1 MQIKKTINVL
11 GLFIA
16 LISPFSSFA
25 QNDSKANEAKTTTSR
40 ISKIV
45 KSTPISLRPD
55 ISIEKFMDVEPN
67 AVRLLIHP
75 VSGDFYY
82 TTFDGGVFHITKKDD
97 SFVSEKIISLEDH
110 GINKLQGAVFAG
122 SELFLCGNTIENNNR
137 GTRGRLVR
145 FSITPKNKPLLTV
158 VFNTEPYGLNAT
170 TWDHGWN
177 ALEMSP
183 DGRYIFV
190 NSGSRTGHGEI
201 QDDKGVYPNARDNAL
216 TTKIFRIP
224 VDAQNLVLPNDSD
237 KLKSAG
243 YLYAEGIRNAYD
255 MAFDPS
261 DNLFAVVNSSDY
273 DHSEDMFWV
282 RQGRHYGFPWIMGG
296 IENPQQY
303 PDFMPDPKKD
313 PFLNATSHGM
323 LMKYFRN
330 DPDFPKV
337 PEGLK
342 FNPGVQNLGPDANEY
357 RGHSGKILDGDNT
370 GVSIS
375 TFTAHSSPLGLVF
388 DNKMALSDEFKGDGF
403 VLRNTIGTKS
413 SLMKPFTNQGRDLLH
428 LDMSYDKA
436 SDNYFVKTTR
446 IMDSF
451 NNPTDAVLLGNSL
464 YIIEYDAKEG
474 SIWKVNLPPG
484 SKKIKGSKKKNN
496 QANLLTD

>member
-1 MQIKKTINVL
+1 MKIKQGIYL
-11 GLFIA
+11 IGLLSL
-16 LISPFSSFA
+16 LIVPSISNA
-25 QNDSKANEAKTTTSR
+25 QNDSKVKDEKTLTPR
-40 ISKIV
+40 LKPVIQ
-45 KSTPISLRPD
+45 STPIPLRSD
-55 ISIEKFMDVEPN
+55 ISIEKFADVQAN

-82 TTFDGGVFHITKKDD
+82 TTFEGGVFHLSQKNG
-97 SFVSEKIISLEDH
+97 SVVSEQILTVNDH

-122 SELFLCGNTIENNNR
+122 SELFLCGNTTENSNR

-145 FSITPKNKPLLTV
+145 FSITPNSKPKLTV
-158 VFNTEPYGLNAT
+158 VFNTEVYGLNAT

-177 ALEMSP
+177 ALVLSP
-183 DGRYIFV
+183 DEQYIFIT
-190 NSGSRTGHGEI
+190 SGSRTGHGEI
-201 QDDKGVYPNARDNAL
+201 QDDKGVYVNARDNAL

-224 VDAQNLVLPNDSD
+224 INAENLLLPNDIN
-237 KLKSAG
+237 KLKADN

-255 MAFDPS
+255 MAFNQEG
-261 DNLFAVVNSSDY
+261 NLFAVVNSSDY

-282 RQGRHYGFPWIMGG
+282 RKGQHYGFPWIMGG
-296 IENPQQY
+296 VENPQQY

-330 DPDFPKV
+330 DPDFPKI
-337 PEGLK
+337 PEGVK
-342 FNPGVQNLGPDANEY
+342 FSPGVQNLGPDANEY

-388 DNKMALSDEFKGDGF
+388 DTKRKLPSQFKGDGF
-403 VLRNTIGTKS
+403 VLRNTLGSKS
-413 SLMKPFTNQGRDLLH
+413 SLMKPFTDQGRDLLH
-428 LDMSYDKA
+428 LKMSYDKL

-446 IMDSF
+446 IVDSF

-464 YIIEYDAKEG
+464 YIIEYDAKLG
-474 SIWKVNLPPG
+474 SIWKVSFPAV
-484 SKKIKGSKKKNN
+484 N
-496 QANLLTD
+496 QKRQ

>member
-1 MQIKKTINVL
+1 
-11 GLFIA
+11 
-16 LISPFSSFA
+16 
-25 QNDSKANEAKTTTSR
+25 
-40 ISKIV
+40 
-45 KSTPISLRPD
+45 
-55 ISIEKFMDVEPN
+55 
-67 AVRLLIHP
+67 
-75 VSGDFYY
+75 
-82 TTFDGGVFHITKKDD
+82 
-97 SFVSEKIISLEDH
+97 
-110 GINKLQGAVFAG
+110 
-122 SELFLCGNTIENNNR
+122 
-137 GTRGRLVR
+137 
-145 FSITPKNKPLLTV
+145 
-158 VFNTEPYGLNAT
+158 
-170 TWDHGWN
+170 
-177 ALEMSP
+177 
-183 DGRYIFV
+183 
-190 NSGSRTGHGEI
+190 
-201 QDDKGVYPNARDNAL
+201 
-216 TTKIFRIP
+216 
-224 VDAQNLVLPNDSD
+224 
-237 KLKSAG
+237 
-243 YLYAEGIRNAYD
+243 
-255 MAFDPS
+255 
-261 DNLFAVVNSSDY
+261 
-273 DHSEDMFWV
+273 
-282 RQGRHYGFPWIMGG
+282 
-296 IENPQQY
+296 
-303 PDFMPDPKKD
+303 
-313 PFLNATSHGM
+313 
-323 LMKYFRN
+323 
-330 DPDFPKV
+330 V
-337 PEGLK
+337 PEGIK

>member
-1 MQIKKTINVL
+1 MQIKPSIFSI
-11 GLFIA
+11 GLLSL
-16 LISPFSSFA
+16 LIVSSVSYA
-25 QNDSKANEAKTTTSR
+25 QNDSKAKEEKTVTTR
-40 ISKIV
+40 LKPVIQ
-45 KSTPISLRPD
+45 STPKPLRPD
-55 ISIEKFMDVEPN
+55 ILIEKFADVQAN

-82 TTFDGGVFHITKKDD
+82 TTFEGGVFHLTKKDG
-97 SFVSEKIISLEDH
+97 SLVSEKIISLEDH

-137 GTRGRLVR
+137 GTRGKLVR
-145 FSITPKNKPLLTV
+145 FSITPKNKPSLTV

-224 VDAQNLVLPNDSD
+224 VDAQNLVLPNDTD

-255 MAFDPS
+255 MAFDLS
-261 DNLFAVVNSSDY
+261 NNLFAVVNSSDY

-313 PFLNATSHGM
+313 PFLNAATHGM

-388 DNKMALSDEFKGDGF
+388 DTKRKLSDEFKGDGF

-413 SLMKPFTNQGRDLLH
+413 SLMKPFTDQGRDLLH
-428 LDMSYDKA
+428 LDMSYDKL

-446 IMDSF
+446 IVDSF

-464 YIIEYDAKEG
+464 YIIEYDAKVG
-474 SIWKVNLPPG
+474 SIWKVTLPRG
-484 SKKIKGSKKKNN
+484 SKKEKK
-496 QANLLTD
+496 

>member
-1 MQIKKTINVL
+1 MQIKPSIFSI
-11 GLFIA
+11 GLLSL
-16 LISPFSSFA
+16 LIVSSVSYA
-25 QNDSKANEAKTTTSR
+25 QNDSKAKEEKTVTTR
-40 ISKIV
+40 LKPVIQ
-45 KSTPISLRPD
+45 STPKPLRPD
-55 ISIEKFMDVEPN
+55 ILIEKFADVQAN

-82 TTFDGGVFHITKKDD
+82 TTFEGGVFHLTKKDG
-97 SFVSEKIISLEDH
+97 SLVSEKIISLEDH

-137 GTRGRLVR
+137 GTRGKLVR
-145 FSITPKNKPLLTV
+145 FSITPKNKPSLTV

-255 MAFDPS
+255 MAFDLS
-261 DNLFAVVNSSDY
+261 NNLFAVVNSSDY

-313 PFLNATSHGM
+313 PFLNAASHGM

-388 DNKMALSDEFKGDGF
+388 DTKRKLSDEFKGDGF

-413 SLMKPFTNQGRDLLH
+413 SLMKPFTDQGRDLLH
-428 LDMSYDKA
+428 LDMSYDKL

-446 IMDSF
+446 IVDSF

-464 YIIEYDAKEG
+464 YIIEYDAKVG
-474 SIWKVNLPPG
+474 SIWKVTLPGG
-484 SKKIKGSKKKNN
+484 SKKEKK
-496 QANLLTD
+496 

>member
-1 MQIKKTINVL
+1 MQIKPSIFSI
-11 GLFIA
+11 GLLSL
-16 LISPFSSFA
+16 LIVSSISYA
-25 QNDSKANEAKTTTSR
+25 QNDSKAKDEKTVTTR
-40 ISKIV
+40 LKPVIQ
-45 KSTPISLRPD
+45 STPKPLRPD
-55 ISIEKFMDVEPN
+55 ILIEKFADVQAN

-82 TTFDGGVFHITKKDD
+82 TTFEGGVFHITKKDG
-97 SFVSEKIISLEDH
+97 SLVSEKIISLEDH

-137 GTRGRLVR
+137 GTRGKLVR
-145 FSITPKNKPLLTV
+145 FSITPKNKPSLTV

-255 MAFDPS
+255 MAFDLS
-261 DNLFAVVNSSDY
+261 NNLFAVVNSSDY

-313 PFLNATSHGM
+313 PFLNAASHGM

-388 DNKMALSDEFKGDGF
+388 DTKRKLSNEFKGDGF

-413 SLMKPFTNQGRDLLH
+413 SLMKPFTDQGRDLLH
-428 LDMSYDKA
+428 LDMSYDKL

-446 IMDSF
+446 IVDSF

-464 YIIEYDAKEG
+464 YIIEYDAKVG
-474 SIWKVNLPPG
+474 SIWKVTLPGG
-484 SKKIKGSKKKNN
+484 SKKEKK
-496 QANLLTD
+496 

>member
-1 MQIKKTINVL
+1 MQIKPSIFSI
-11 GLFIA
+11 GLLSL
-16 LISPFSSFA
+16 LIVSSVSYA
-25 QNDSKANEAKTTTSR
+25 QNDSKAKDEKTVTTR
-40 ISKIV
+40 LKPVIQ
-45 KSTPISLRPD
+45 STPKPLRPD
-55 ISIEKFMDVEPN
+55 ILIEKFADVQAN

-82 TTFDGGVFHITKKDD
+82 TTFEGGVFHLTKKDG
-97 SFVSEKIISLEDH
+97 SLVSEKIISLEDH

-137 GTRGRLVR
+137 GTRGKLVR
-145 FSITPKNKPLLTV
+145 FSITPKNKPSLTV

-255 MAFDPS
+255 MAFDLS
-261 DNLFAVVNSSDY
+261 NNLFAVVNSSDY

-313 PFLNATSHGM
+313 PFLNAASHGM

-388 DNKMALSDEFKGDGF
+388 DTKRKLSNEFKGDGF

-413 SLMKPFTNQGRDLLH
+413 SLMKPFTDQGRDLLH
-428 LDMSYDKA
+428 LDMSYDKL

-446 IMDSF
+446 IVDSF
-451 NNPTDAVLLGNSL
+451 NNPTDAVLLGSSL
-464 YIIEYDAKEG
+464 YIIEYDVKVG
-474 SIWKVNLPPG
+474 SIWKVTLPGG
-484 SKKIKGSKKKNN
+484 SKKEKK
-496 QANLLTD
+496 

>member
-1 MQIKKTINVL
+1 MQIKPSIFSI
-11 GLFIA
+11 GLLSL
-16 LISPFSSFA
+16 LIVSSVSYA
-25 QNDSKANEAKTTTSR
+25 QNDSKAKEEKTVTTR
-40 ISKIV
+40 LKPVIQ
-45 KSTPISLRPD
+45 STPKPLRPD
-55 ISIEKFMDVEPN
+55 ILIEKFADVQAN

-82 TTFDGGVFHITKKDD
+82 TTFEGGVFHLTKKGG
-97 SFVSEKIISLEDH
+97 SLVSEKIISLEDH

-137 GTRGRLVR
+137 GTRGKLVR
-145 FSITPKNKPLLTV
+145 FSITPKNKPSLTV

-255 MAFDPS
+255 MAFDLS
-261 DNLFAVVNSSDY
+261 NNLFAVVNSSDY

-313 PFLNATSHGM
+313 PFLNAASHGM

-388 DNKMALSDEFKGDGF
+388 DTKRKLSNEFKGDGF

-413 SLMKPFTNQGRDLLH
+413 SLMKPFTDQGRDLLH
-428 LDMSYDKA
+428 LDMSFDKL
-436 SDNYFVKTTR
+436 SDNYFVNDKVPFD
-446 IMDSF
+446 DSVVQRKY
-451 NNPTDAVLLGNSL
+451 TSILSKQNSEK
-464 YIIEYDAKEG
+464 YNGDF
-474 SIWKVNLPPG
+474 
-484 SKKIKGSKKKNN
+484 
-496 QANLLTD
+496 Q

>member
-1 MQIKKTINVL
+1 MQIKPSIFSI
-11 GLFIA
+11 GLLSL
-16 LISPFSSFA
+16 LIVSSVSYA
-25 QNDSKANEAKTTTSR
+25 QNEIFKQSKKTVTTR
-40 ISKIV
+40 LKPVIQ
-45 KSTPISLRPD
+45 STPKPLRPD
-55 ISIEKFMDVEPN
+55 ILIEKFADVQAN

-82 TTFDGGVFHITKKDD
+82 TTFEGGVFHLTKKDG
-97 SFVSEKIISLEDH
+97 SLVSEKIISLEDH

-137 GTRGRLVR
+137 GTRGKLVR
-145 FSITPKNKPLLTV
+145 FSITPKNKPSLTV

-255 MAFDPS
+255 MAFDLS
-261 DNLFAVVNSSDY
+261 NNLFAVVNSSDY

-313 PFLNATSHGM
+313 PFLNAASHGM

-388 DNKMALSDEFKGDGF
+388 DTKRKLSNEFKGDGF

-413 SLMKPFTNQGRDLLH
+413 SLMKPFTDQGRDLLH
-428 LDMSYDKA
+428 LDMSYDKL

-446 IMDSF
+446 IVDSF

-464 YIIEYDAKEG
+464 YIIEYDAKVG
-474 SIWKVNLPPG
+474 SIWKVTLPGG
-484 SKKIKGSKKKNN
+484 SKKEKK
-496 QANLLTD
+496 

>member
-1 MQIKKTINVL
+1 MQIKPSIFSI
-11 GLFIA
+11 GLLSL
-16 LISPFSSFA
+16 LIVSYVSYA
-25 QNDSKANEAKTTTSR
+25 QNDSKAKEEKTVTTR
-40 ISKIV
+40 LKPVIQ
-45 KSTPISLRPD
+45 STPKPLRPD
-55 ISIEKFMDVEPN
+55 ILIEKFADVQAN

-82 TTFDGGVFHITKKDD
+82 TTFEGGVFHLTKKDG
-97 SFVSEKIISLEDH
+97 SLVSEKIISLEDH

-137 GTRGRLVR
+137 GTRGKLVR
-145 FSITPKNKPLLTV
+145 FSITPKNKPSLTV

-255 MAFDPS
+255 MAFDLS
-261 DNLFAVVNSSDY
+261 NNLFAVVNSSDY

-313 PFLNATSHGM
+313 PFLNAASHGM

-388 DNKMALSDEFKGDGF
+388 DTKRKLSNEFKGDGF

-413 SLMKPFTNQGRDLLH
+413 SLMKPFTDQGRDLLH
-428 LDMSYDKA
+428 LDMSYDKL

-446 IMDSF
+446 IVDSF

-464 YIIEYDAKEG
+464 YIIEYDAKVG
-474 SIWKVNLPPG
+474 SIWKVTLPGG
-484 SKKIKGSKKKNN
+484 SNKEKK
-496 QANLLTD
+496 

>member
-1 MQIKKTINVL
+1 MQIKPSIFSI
-11 GLFIA
+11 GLLSL
-16 LISPFSSFA
+16 LIVSSVSYA
-25 QNDSKANEAKTTTSR
+25 QNDSKAKEEKTVTTR
-40 ISKIV
+40 LKPVIQ
-45 KSTPISLRPD
+45 STPKPLRPD
-55 ISIEKFMDVEPN
+55 ILIEKFADVQAN

-82 TTFDGGVFHITKKDD
+82 TTFEGGVFHLTKKDG
-97 SFVSEKIISLEDH
+97 SLVSEKIISLEDH

-137 GTRGRLVR
+137 GTRGKLVR
-145 FSITPKNKPLLTV
+145 FSITPKNKPSLTV

-255 MAFDPS
+255 MAFDLS
-261 DNLFAVVNSSDY
+261 NNLFAVVNSSDY

-313 PFLNATSHGM
+313 PFLNAASHGM

-388 DNKMALSDEFKGDGF
+388 DTKRKLSNEFKGDGF

-413 SLMKPFTNQGRDLLH
+413 SLMKPFTDQGRDLLH
-428 LDMSYDKA
+428 LDMSYDKL

-446 IMDSF
+446 IVDSF

-464 YIIEYDAKEG
+464 YIIEYDAKVG
-474 SIWKVNLPPG
+474 SIWKVTLPGG
-484 SKKIKGSKKKNN
+484 SKKEKK
-496 QANLLTD
+496 

>member
-1 MQIKKTINVL
+1 MQIKPSIFSI
-11 GLFIA
+11 GLLSL
-16 LISPFSSFA
+16 LIVSSISYA
-25 QNDSKANEAKTTTSR
+25 QNDSKAKDEKTVTTR
-40 ISKIV
+40 LKPVIQ
-45 KSTPISLRPD
+45 STPKPLRPD
-55 ISIEKFMDVEPN
+55 ILIEKFADVQAN

-82 TTFDGGVFHITKKDD
+82 TTFEGGVFHLTKKDG
-97 SFVSEKIISLEDH
+97 SLVSEKIISLEDH

-137 GTRGRLVR
+137 GTRGKLVR
-145 FSITPKNKPLLTV
+145 FSITPKNKPSLTV

-255 MAFDPS
+255 MAFDLS
-261 DNLFAVVNSSDY
+261 NNLFAVVNSSDY

-313 PFLNATSHGM
+313 PFLNAASHGM

-388 DNKMALSDEFKGDGF
+388 DTKRKLSNEFKGDGF

-413 SLMKPFTNQGRDLLH
+413 SLMKPFTDQGRDLLH
-428 LDMSYDKA
+428 LDMSYDKL

-446 IMDSF
+446 IVDSF

-464 YIIEYDAKEG
+464 YIIEYDAKVG
-474 SIWKVNLPPG
+474 SIWKVTLPGG
-484 SKKIKGSKKKNN
+484 SKKEKK
-496 QANLLTD
+496 

>member
-1 MQIKKTINVL
+1 MQIKPSIFSI
-11 GLFIA
+11 GLLSL
-16 LISPFSSFA
+16 LIVSSVSYA
-25 QNDSKANEAKTTTSR
+25 QNEIFKQSKKTVTTR
-40 ISKIV
+40 LKPVIQ
-45 KSTPISLRPD
+45 STPKPLRPD
-55 ISIEKFMDVEPN
+55 ILIEKFADVQAN

-82 TTFDGGVFHITKKDD
+82 TTFEGGVFHLTKKDG
-97 SFVSEKIISLEDH
+97 SLVSEKIISLEDH

-137 GTRGRLVR
+137 GTRGKLVR
-145 FSITPKNKPLLTV
+145 FSITPKNKPSLTV

-255 MAFDPS
+255 MAFDLS
-261 DNLFAVVNSSDY
+261 NNLFAVVNSSDY

-313 PFLNATSHGM
+313 PFLNAASHGM

-388 DNKMALSDEFKGDGF
+388 DTKRKLSDEFKGDGF

-413 SLMKPFTNQGRDLLH
+413 SLMKPFTDQGRDLLH
-428 LDMSYDKA
+428 LDMSYDKL

-446 IMDSF
+446 IVDSF
-451 NNPTDAVLLGNSL
+451 NNPTDAVLLGSSL
-464 YIIEYDAKEG
+464 YIIEYDAKVG
-474 SIWKVNLPPG
+474 SIWKVTLPGG
-484 SKKIKGSKKKNN
+484 SKKEKK
-496 QANLLTD
+496 

>member
-1 MQIKKTINVL
+1 MQIKPSIFSI
-11 GLFIA
+11 GLLSL
-16 LISPFSSFA
+16 LIVSSVSYA
-25 QNDSKANEAKTTTSR
+25 QNDSKAKEEKTVTTR
-40 ISKIV
+40 LKPVIQ
-45 KSTPISLRPD
+45 STPKPLRPD
-55 ISIEKFMDVEPN
+55 ILIEKFADVQAN

-82 TTFDGGVFHITKKDD
+82 TTFEGGVFHLTKKDG
-97 SFVSEKIISLEDH
+97 SLVSEKIISLEDH

-137 GTRGRLVR
+137 GTRGKLVR
-145 FSITPKNKPLLTV
+145 FSITPKNKPSLTV

-255 MAFDPS
+255 MAFDLS
-261 DNLFAVVNSSDY
+261 NNLFAVVNSSDY

-313 PFLNATSHGM
+313 PFLNAASHGM

-375 TFTAHSSPLGLVF
+375 TFTAHSSPLGPVF
-388 DNKMALSDEFKGDGF
+388 DTKRKLSDEFKGDGF

-413 SLMKPFTNQGRDLLH
+413 SLMKPFTDQGRDLLH
-428 LDMSYDKA
+428 LDMSYDKL

-446 IMDSF
+446 IVDSF

-464 YIIEYDAKEG
+464 YIIEYDAKVG
-474 SIWKVNLPPG
+474 SIWKVTLPGG
-484 SKKIKGSKKKNN
+484 SKKEKK
-496 QANLLTD
+496 

>member
-1 MQIKKTINVL
+1 MQIKPSIFSI
-11 GLFIA
+11 GLLSL
-16 LISPFSSFA
+16 LIVSSVSYA
-25 QNDSKANEAKTTTSR
+25 QNDSKAKEEKTVTTR
-40 ISKIV
+40 LKPVIQ
-45 KSTPISLRPD
+45 STPKPLRSD
-55 ISIEKFMDVEPN
+55 ILIEKFADVQAN

-82 TTFDGGVFHITKKDD
+82 TTFEGGVFHLTKKDG
-97 SFVSEKIISLEDH
+97 SLVSEKIISLEDH

-137 GTRGRLVR
+137 GTRGKLVR
-145 FSITPKNKPLLTV
+145 FSITPKNKPSLTV

-255 MAFDPS
+255 MAFDLS
-261 DNLFAVVNSSDY
+261 NNLFAVVNSSDY

-313 PFLNATSHGM
+313 PFLNAASHGM

-388 DNKMALSDEFKGDGF
+388 DTKRKLSDEFKGDGF

-413 SLMKPFTNQGRDLLH
+413 SLMKPFTDQGRDLLH
-428 LDMSYDKA
+428 LDMSYDKL

-446 IMDSF
+446 IVDSF

-464 YIIEYDAKEG
+464 YIIEYDAKVG
-474 SIWKVNLPPG
+474 SIWKVTLPGG
-484 SKKIKGSKKKNN
+484 SKKEKK
-496 QANLLTD
+496 

>member
-1 MQIKKTINVL
+1 MQIKPSIFSI
-11 GLFIA
+11 GLLSL
-16 LISPFSSFA
+16 LIVYSVSYA
-25 QNDSKANEAKTTTSR
+25 QNDSKAKEEKTVTTR
-40 ISKIV
+40 LKPVIQ
-45 KSTPISLRPD
+45 STPKPLRPD
-55 ISIEKFMDVEPN
+55 ILIEKFADVQAN

-82 TTFDGGVFHITKKDD
+82 TTFEGGVFHLTKKDG
-97 SFVSEKIISLEDH
+97 SLVSEKIISLEDH

-137 GTRGRLVR
+137 GTRGKLVR
-145 FSITPKNKPLLTV
+145 FSITPKNKPSLTV

-255 MAFDPS
+255 MAFDLS
-261 DNLFAVVNSSDY
+261 NNLFAVVNSSDY

-313 PFLNATSHGM
+313 PFLNAASHGM

-388 DNKMALSDEFKGDGF
+388 DTKRKLSNEFKGDGF

-413 SLMKPFTNQGRDLLH
+413 SLMKPFTDQGRDLLH
-428 LDMSYDKA
+428 LDMSYDKL

-446 IMDSF
+446 IVDSF

-464 YIIEYDAKEG
+464 YIIEYDAKVG
-474 SIWKVNLPPG
+474 SIWKVTLPGG
-484 SKKIKGSKKKNN
+484 SKKEKK
-496 QANLLTD
+496 

>member
-1 MQIKKTINVL
+1 MQIKPSIFSI
-11 GLFIA
+11 GLLSL
-16 LISPFSSFA
+16 LIVSSVSYA
-25 QNDSKANEAKTTTSR
+25 QNEIFKQSKKTVTTR
-40 ISKIV
+40 LKPVIQ
-45 KSTPISLRPD
+45 STPKPLRPD
-55 ISIEKFMDVEPN
+55 ILIEKFADVQAN

-82 TTFDGGVFHITKKDD
+82 TTFEGGVFHLTKKDG
-97 SFVSEKIISLEDH
+97 SLVSEKIISLEDH

-137 GTRGRLVR
+137 GTRGKLVR
-145 FSITPKNKPLLTV
+145 FSITPKNKPSLTV

-255 MAFDPS
+255 MAFDLS
-261 DNLFAVVNSSDY
+261 NNLFAVVNSSDY

-313 PFLNATSHGM
+313 PFLNAASHGM

-388 DNKMALSDEFKGDGF
+388 DTKRKLSNEFKGDGF

-413 SLMKPFTNQGRDLLH
+413 SLMKPFTDQGRDLLH
-428 LDMSYDKA
+428 LDMSYDKL

-446 IMDSF
+446 IVDSF
-451 NNPTDAVLLGNSL
+451 NNPTDAVLLGSSL
-464 YIIEYDAKEG
+464 YIIEYDAKVG
-474 SIWKVNLPPG
+474 SIWKVTLPGG
-484 SKKIKGSKKKNN
+484 SKKEKK
-496 QANLLTD
+496 

>member
-1 MQIKKTINVL
+1 MQIKQSIYVF
-11 GLFIA
+11 GLLSYLVA
-16 LISPFSSFA
+16 PLVSNA
-25 QNDSKANEAKTTTSR
+25 QNDSKAKEEKAASTRLKPV
-40 ISKIV
+40 IQ
-45 KSTPISLRPD
+45 STPVALRPD
-55 ISIEKFMDVEPN
+55 ILIEKFANIEAN

-82 TTFDGGVFHITKKDD
+82 TTFEGGVFHLSNKNG
-97 SFVSEKIISLEDH
+97 SVVSEQILTVNDH

-122 SELFLCGNTIENNNR
+122 SELFLCGNTTENNNR

-145 FSITPKNKPLLTV
+145 FSIVPNNIPKMTV
-158 VFNTEPYGLNAT
+158 VFNTEQYGLNAT

-177 ALEMSP
+177 ALVLSP
-183 DGRYIFV
+183 DEKYIFIT
-190 NSGSRTGHGEI
+190 SGSRTGHGEI

-224 VDAQNLVLPNDSD
+224 IKAENLLLPNDTN
-237 KLKSAG
+237 KLKTEG

-255 MAFDPS
+255 MAFDPD

-313 PFLNATSHGM
+313 PFLPATSHGM

-337 PEGLK
+337 PEGVK
-342 FNPGVQNLGPDANEY
+342 FSPGVQNLGPDANEY

-370 GVSIS
+370 GVTIS

-388 DNKMALSDEFKGDGF
+388 DTKRVLSDEFKADGF
-403 VLRNTIGTKS
+403 VLRNTLGAKS
-413 SLMKPFTNQGRDLLH
+413 NLMKPFTDQGRDLLH
-428 LDMSYDKA
+428 LDMSYEKG
-436 SDNYFVKTTR
+436 SDNYFVRTTR
-446 IMDSF
+446 LVDSF

-464 YIIEYDAKEG
+464 YIIEYDAKVG
-474 SIWKVNLPPG
+474 SIWKVTLPAG
-484 SKKIKGSKKKNN
+484 SKKAPRIRKRK
-496 QANLLTD
+496 

>member
-1 MQIKKTINVL
+1 MQIKPSIFSI
-11 GLFIA
+11 GLLSL
-16 LISPFSSFA
+16 LIVSSVSYA
-25 QNDSKANEAKTTTSR
+25 QNDSKAKEEKTVTTR
-40 ISKIV
+40 LKPVIQ
-45 KSTPISLRPD
+45 STPKPLRPD
-55 ISIEKFMDVEPN
+55 ILIEKFADIQAN

-75 VSGDFYY
+75 LSGDFYY
-82 TTFDGGVFHITKKDD
+82 TTFEGGVFHLTKKDG
-97 SFVSEKIISLEDH
+97 SLVSEKIISLEDH

-137 GTRGRLVR
+137 GTRGKLVR
-145 FSITPKNKPLLTV
+145 FSITPKNKPSLTV

-255 MAFDPS
+255 MAFDLS
-261 DNLFAVVNSSDY
+261 NNLFAVVNSSDY

-313 PFLNATSHGM
+313 PFLNAASHGM

-388 DNKMALSDEFKGDGF
+388 DTKRKLSNEFKGDGF

-413 SLMKPFTNQGRDLLH
+413 SLMKPFTDQGRDLLH
-428 LDMSYDKA
+428 LDMSYDKL

-446 IMDSF
+446 IVDSF

-464 YIIEYDAKEG
+464 YIIEYDAKVG
-474 SIWKVNLPPG
+474 SIWKVTLPGG
-484 SKKIKGSKKKNN
+484 SKKEKK
-496 QANLLTD
+496 

>member
-1 MQIKKTINVL
+1 MQIKPSIFSI
-11 GLFIA
+11 GLLSL
-16 LISPFSSFA
+16 LIVSSVSYA
-25 QNDSKANEAKTTTSR
+25 QNDSKAKEEKTVTTR
-40 ISKIV
+40 LKPVIQ
-45 KSTPISLRPD
+45 STPKPLRPD
-55 ISIEKFMDVEPN
+55 ILIEKFADVQAN

-82 TTFDGGVFHITKKDD
+82 TTFEGGVFHLTKKDG
-97 SFVSEKIISLEDH
+97 SLVSEKIISLEDH

-137 GTRGRLVR
+137 GTRGKLVR
-145 FSITPKNKPLLTV
+145 FSITPKNKPSLTV

-255 MAFDPS
+255 MAFDLS
-261 DNLFAVVNSSDY
+261 NNLFAVVNSSDY

-313 PFLNATSHGM
+313 PFLNAASHGM

-388 DNKMALSDEFKGDGF
+388 DTKRKLSNEFKGDGF

-413 SLMKPFTNQGRDLLH
+413 SLMKPFTDQGRDLLH
-428 LDMSYDKA
+428 LDMSYDKL

-446 IMDSF
+446 IVDSF
-451 NNPTDAVLLGNSL
+451 NNPTDAVLLGSSL
-464 YIIEYDAKEG
+464 YIIEYDAKVG
-474 SIWKVNLPPG
+474 SIWKVTLPGG
-484 SKKIKGSKKKNN
+484 SKKEKK
-496 QANLLTD
+496 

>member
-1 MQIKKTINVL
+1 MQIKPSIFSI
-11 GLFIA
+11 GLLSL
-16 LISPFSSFA
+16 LIVSSVSYA
-25 QNDSKANEAKTTTSR
+25 QNDSKAKEEKTVTTR
-40 ISKIV
+40 LKPVIQ
-45 KSTPISLRPD
+45 STPKPLRPD
-55 ISIEKFMDVEPN
+55 ILIEKFADVQAN

-82 TTFDGGVFHITKKDD
+82 TTFEGGVFHLTKKDG
-97 SFVSEKIISLEDH
+97 SLVSEKIISLEDH

-137 GTRGRLVR
+137 GTRGKLVR
-145 FSITPKNKPLLTV
+145 FSITPKNKPSLTV

-243 YLYAEGIRNAYD
+243 YLFAEGIRNAYD
-255 MAFDPS
+255 MAFDLS
-261 DNLFAVVNSSDY
+261 NNLFAVVNSSDY

-313 PFLNATSHGM
+313 PFLNAASHGM

-388 DNKMALSDEFKGDGF
+388 DTKRKLSNEFKGDGF

-413 SLMKPFTNQGRDLLH
+413 SLMKPFTDQGRDLLH
-428 LDMSYDKA
+428 LDMSYDKL

-446 IMDSF
+446 IVDSF
-451 NNPTDAVLLGNSL
+451 NNPTDAVLLGSSL
-464 YIIEYDAKEG
+464 YIIEYDAKVG
-474 SIWKVNLPPG
+474 SIWKVTLPGG
-484 SKKIKGSKKKNN
+484 SKKEKK
-496 QANLLTD
+496 